1 MQCFEELSTLL
12 SEMAD
17 DVLIGTFTN
26 SLDPVIIMD
35 VFAMRTVGLEN
46 MMDAT
51 QLDEKKLEMARA
63 SQGPY
68 AKEGKPSQK
77 QGAKVLENPTI
88 KIVTLAE
95 RVPTHSP
102 TMITLQGVTSGSG
115 VRREN
120 TFRRWTDSE
129 L

>member
-1 MQCFEELSTLL
+1 
-12 SEMAD
+12 MAD

-63 SQGPY
+63 SQ
-68 AKEGKPSQK
+68 
-77 QGAKVLENPTI
+77 
-88 KIVTLAE
+88 
-95 RVPTHSP
+95 
-102 TMITLQGVTSGSG
+102 
-115 VRREN
+115 
-120 TFRRWTDSE
+120 
-129 L
+129 